1 MKKQK
6 QILSEQFQR
15 MQKLAGILN
24 EGQEKFPKGFTP
36 YPPTKED
43 DETYN
48 AKVLATYTAPMD
60 GWDEN
65 NSDTVVVLEDE
76 EGFWVDGYLSF
87 GDFED
92 MEGTGPF
99 KTQKEAEDKAYDVM
113 EDIVFN
119 WDEEDDDDDDDD
131 DDY

>member
-1 MKKQK
+1 
-6 QILSEQFQR
+6 
-15 MQKLAGILN
+15 
-24 EGQEKFPKGFTP
+24 
-36 YPPTKED
+36 
-43 DETYN
+43 
-48 AKVLATYTAPMD
+48 MD

-131 DDY
+131 DY